1 MEILFRSRQK
11 TEIEKTKRPNIH
23 GHLVSDM
30 LKSGAPLCIFAWER
44 YPVGGRY
51 ASLSRAVDAAWF
63 VCL

>member
-30 LKSGAPLCIFAWER
+30 LKSGAPLCIFA
-44 YPVGGRY
+44 
-51 ASLSRAVDAAWF
+51 
-63 VCL
+63 